1 MCDSAATSVP
11 TWLLCRAV
19 FRPSCA
25 QASDRTR
32 DDFQARHTIEVEKLV
47 ELVRVLGG
55 DLNVEPGECALQGG
69 ARRAADSQGVVVDSL
84 KEFLPCSRQATL
96 LAHLVE
102 HGVQDSP
109 SVKSSTSAAKRRHE
123 SWCLLSARNP
133 CVRLTCRPTASVSKS
148 AKSGPS
154 SL

>member
-84 KEFLPCSRQATL
+84 KEFLYRVQAACIYCCYGDKKEETNLCFGALWRRRSR
-96 LAHLVE
+96 
-102 HGVQDSP
+102 
-109 SVKSSTSAAKRRHE
+109 
-123 SWCLLSARNP
+123 CL
-133 CVRLTCRPTASVSKS
+133 
-148 AKSGPS
+148 
-154 SL
+154 